1 MMNKITLAVALLIC
15 SITDTIAQKSER
27 DSTGLP
33 GDHFSLEGALQLF
46 STSASLEEYE
56 KALNVEGSD
65 VNNLD
70 LNQDGETDYIRL
82 EDKMNGSVHAIVLQV
97 PVNETES
104 QDVAVIEIE
113 KSGESTAT
121 LQMVGDPELYGEEII
136 IEPQDEKPAGNS
148 KGPAAAIETVG
159 VIVNVWFWPSVV
171 YVYTPQYRPWNSPYR
186 WAVYPVWWK
195 PYRVHPWSTHYNNC
209 RKFRGHYVYVTDHRL
224 ASTHAFYQKS
234 RVTSGHVHSHYAPAH
249 SNRKQQNIEKQ
260 KVGEQKSGKERTL
273 DTPVRQNAGKTK
285 PATKNVGKEKSP
297 QKAKPAQKPQQPG
310 KVGRKK

>member
-1 MMNKITLAVALLIC
+1 MNKIILAIVVLSC
-15 SITDTIAQKSER
+15 SFSDAFAQTSER

-104 QDVAVIEIE
+104 QDIAVIEIE

-136 IEPQDEKPAGNS
+136 IEPQDEKVVGKS
-148 KGPAAAIETVG
+148 KGPAASLETIG
-159 VIVNVWFWPSVV
+159 VIVNVWFWPAVV
-171 YVYTPQYRPWNSPYR
+171 YVYTPHYRPWISPYH
-186 WAVYPVWWK
+186 WASYPMWWK
-195 PYRVHPWSTHYNNC
+195 PYRVHPWRTHYNNC
-209 RKFRGHYVYVTDHRL
+209 RRFHGHYVYVSDHRL

-234 RVTSGHVHSHYAPAH
+234 RVTSGHVRTHYASAH
-249 SNRKQQNIEKQ
+249 VNRKEQTVRKKNS
-260 KVGEQKSGKERTL
+260 GGQKSEKELKMNTPARKNEGKAR
-273 DTPVRQNAGKTK
+273 
-285 PATKNVGKEKSP
+285 PAVKNGGTEKSP

-310 KVGRKK
+310 KGGKKK